1 MFSRHRIL
9 SIRLVLAAVFLLGI
23 CFSLPILAGPPNWE
37 HWDEGLPTITSV
49 LTLATDPEQ
58 PQSLYAGTYSLPGL
72 WHSADRGE
80 TWGQAGQAEEARADG
95 HPVITMLWDAKHQ
108 GWWAGTSGGLLF
120 RPVDSSEWQLI
131 STFAGPI
138 FSLALDEDGRLYVVQ
153 ANEGLFRR
161 ETDGIWTHLRQES
174 MALTVVVSS
183 PDQHI
188 FLGTAGDGLWI
199 SRDSGENWRQRPDLR
214 EEYIISLLGEPGPG
228 QRLYASTSQ
237 KVYQSED
244 EGVTWQP
251 VSDLE
256 ERAYT
261 FTLAPDGT
269 LYAGLE
275 GRIARYENQG
285 QSWSFSGQ
293 GLLPPMPV
301 FDLSVVRQAGDDY
314 VLYAATRDG
323 VYRSVDRGKSWQ
335 RRSRGL
341 GHIEVFSLDQD
352 GKGGMIAATPLGLY
366 HRSSGVEKWEP
377 TAPVF
382 KYKRFYEVSSHP
394 TSGVIYAGMQNGLV
408 RSTDRGQTWQ
418 EVVSDL
424 TSHGMPGVWVD
435 PEDADH
441 LFIRLAFERIY
452 ESQNGGQSWQARWAG
467 MESHHEVL
475 AMARSPTGEFWA
487 GTQEGLF
494 VWDTQ
499 AEQWQREPLPGPDES
514 IFAIALAPDG
524 QAAYVGATG
533 GLWCR
538 REANDWQQCG
548 GETIHHTV
556 TALATLP
563 NGHIYAGTRYA
574 GLYRSC
580 DGGHNWRRVSGIPHP
595 VTVNALLVDADDEL
609 VYVATDH
616 GLLRGNDPSCSTTK
630 TSLWGRVWP
639 WLKQL
644 IPKAREALDS
654 LLAPSG
660 PCPPLQP
667 LPAVHTLRADDTL
680 LRQANEIGFRA
691 VVQVL
696 SWQEIEPTRG
706 EWHWEYPDFLLQ
718 ATEFY
723 DLDLFARLDHPPTW
737 ARQATAE
744 LMNGRSFPFD
754 EEAYLKFVAS
764 VAQRYQGR
772 IRGYIIWN
780 EPNLAREWGGPPNPV
795 GYTRLLRGA
804 YEVIKQQDPE
814 ALVISAGLSPTN
826 TQPDSNERAID
837 DRLFL
842 EEMYR
847 AGGQPFFDVLGAH
860 PYGFAYS
867 PDDPHGAHSGLNM
880 NRLLDLRAIMKAYG
894 DEAKPVW
901 ATEVGWSTR
910 GRGEYSWLT
919 VTPEKQADYLVR
931 AWHKAQTELPW
942 LHVFTV
948 WNLSQDLPEQDEKA
962 GYSLLDE
969 DGLPKPAY
977 GALKEAFAEANFGRG
992 QSVLLKLLSRLPTT
1006 PPTVSILA
1014 RDEEVHLGDSE

>member
-1 MFSRHRIL
+1 
-9 SIRLVLAAVFLLGI
+9 
-23 CFSLPILAGPPNWE
+23 
-37 HWDEGLPTITSV
+37 
-49 LTLATDPEQ
+49 
-58 PQSLYAGTYSLPGL
+58 
-72 WHSADRGE
+72 
-80 TWGQAGQAEEARADG
+80 
-95 HPVITMLWDAKHQ
+95 
-108 GWWAGTSGGLLF
+108 
-120 RPVDSSEWQLI
+120 
-131 STFAGPI
+131 
-138 FSLALDEDGRLYVVQ
+138 
-153 ANEGLFRR
+153 
-161 ETDGIWTHLRQES
+161 
-174 MALTVVVSS
+174 
-183 PDQHI
+183 
-188 FLGTAGDGLWI
+188 
-199 SRDSGENWRQRPDLR
+199 
-214 EEYIISLLGEPGPG
+214 
-228 QRLYASTSQ
+228 
-237 KVYQSED
+237 
-244 EGVTWQP
+244 
-251 VSDLE
+251 
-256 ERAYT
+256 
-261 FTLAPDGT
+261 
-269 LYAGLE
+269 
-275 GRIARYENQG
+275 
-285 QSWSFSGQ
+285 
-293 GLLPPMPV
+293 
-301 FDLSVVRQAGDDY
+301 
-314 VLYAATRDG
+314 
-323 VYRSVDRGKSWQ
+323 
-335 RRSRGL
+335 
-341 GHIEVFSLDQD
+341 
-352 GKGGMIAATPLGLY
+352 MIAATPLGLY
-366 HRSSGVEKWEP
+366 RRSPGEGAWEP
-377 TAPVF
+377 AALDF
-382 KYKRFYEVSSHP
+382 KYKRFYEVSSHSA
-394 TSGVIYAGMQNGLV
+394 SGIIYAGMQSGLV
-408 RSTDRGQTWQ
+408 RSADRGQTWQ

-494 VWDTQ
+494 IWDSQ
-499 AEQWQREPLPGPDES
+499 GEQWRREPLPSPDES
-514 IFAIALAPDG
+514 IFVIAFAPDN
-524 QAAYVGATG
+524 QATYVGATG

-538 REANDWQQCG
+538 REASDWQQCAG
-548 GETIHHTV
+548 GTIHHTV
-556 TALATLP
+556 TALATLL

-580 DGGHNWRRVSGIPHP
+580 DEGHNWQRVSGIPHT
-595 VTVNALLVDADDEL
+595 VTVNALLVDEDDEL

-616 GLLRGNDPSCSTTK
+616 GLLRGNDTSCSTIK

-639 WLKQL
+639 GLRQL
-644 IPKAREALDS
+644 IPKVQETLES
-654 LLAPSG
+654 LLAPAG
-660 PCPPLQP
+660 PYPPFQP
-667 LPAVHTLRADDTL
+667 LPAIHTLRADDTL

-696 SWQEIEPTRG
+696 SWREIEPTSG

-744 LMNGRSFPFD
+744 PMNGRSFPFD

-780 EPNLAREWGGPPNPV
+780 EPNLAREWGGPPDPV
-795 GYTRLLRGA
+795 GYTRLLRRA
-804 YEVIKQQDPE
+804 YEVIKQQAPE

-826 TQPDSNERAID
+826 TQPGSNEQAID

-847 AGGQPFFDVLGAH
+847 AGAQPYFYSLGAH

-901 ATEVGWSTR
+901 ATELGWTTR
-910 GRGEYSWLT
+910 GTGEHSGLT
-919 VTPEKQADYLVR
+919 VTPQEQADYLAR
-931 AWHKAQTELPW
+931 AWNKAQTELPW

-948 WNLSQDLPEQDEKA
+948 WNLGQDLPEQDEKA

-992 QSVLLKLLSRLPTT
+992 QSVLAAYDLLNCFYTGPRRGGSPGGQRVTAFPASVRGSAT
-1006 PPTVSILA
+1006 
-1014 RDEEVHLGDSE
+1014 